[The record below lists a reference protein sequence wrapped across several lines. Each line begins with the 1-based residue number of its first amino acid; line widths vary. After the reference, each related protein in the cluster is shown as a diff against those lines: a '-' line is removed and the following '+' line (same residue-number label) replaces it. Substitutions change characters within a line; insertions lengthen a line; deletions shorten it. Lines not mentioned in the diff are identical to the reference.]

1 MNYNPNLHHEEYKV
15 YKLKLGTVYIYSNF
29 LVSEFDEG
37 ADITFKNFDEL
48 AFIIKTHFEDRP
60 FGFIANRKNSYSI
73 NLNDAKIFNET
84 FKNLKAYAIIVYSNL
99 TERIIEIESHFFKF
113 NRKVFKDFEN
123 AIDWIENSL
132 ANPENDSYNK

>member
-1 MNYNPNLHHEEYKV
+1 MNYNPVLFKKPFETYN
-15 YKLKLGTVYIYSNF
+15 LKLGTVYVYANF

-48 AFIIKTHFEDRP
+48 AFIIKTHFLDKP

-73 NLNDAKIFNET
+73 NLNDAKVFNET
-84 FKNLKAYAIIVYSNL
+84 FKNLKAYAIIVYSDL

-113 NRKVFKDFEN
+113 NRKVFKDFDN
-123 AIDWIENSL
+123 AIVWIEDCLSKQEK
-132 ANPENDSYNK
+132 PSYTK

>member
-1 MNYNPNLHHEEYKV
+1 ML
-15 YKLKLGTVYIYSNF
+15 L
-29 LVSEFDEG
+29 
-37 ADITFKNFDEL
+37 
-48 AFIIKTHFEDRP
+48 
-60 FGFIANRKNSYSI
+60 RKNSYSI

>member
-1 MNYNPNLHHEEYKV
+1 MNYNPILHHEEFQV
-15 YKLKLGTVYIYSNF
+15 YKLKLGTIYLYQNF
-29 LVSEFDEG
+29 LLAEFNEG

-48 AFIIKTHFEDRP
+48 AFLIKTHFEDRP
-60 FGFIANRKNSYSI
+60 FGFIANRINSYSI
-73 NLNDAKIFNET
+73 NLNDAKVFNET

-123 AIDWIENSL
+123 AIVWIEDSL
-132 ANPENDSYNK
+132 AKHQNETL

>member
-1 MNYNPNLHHEEYKV
+1 MHYNPNIYNKPYETYKI
-15 YKLKLGTVYIYSNF
+15 KLGTVYLYQNF
-29 LVSEFDEG
+29 MVAEFIEG

-48 AFIIKTHFEDRP
+48 SFIVKTHFKDRP
-60 FGFIANRKNSYSI
+60 FGFIANRINSYSI

-99 TERIIEIESHFFKF
+99 TERIIEIESLFFKF

-123 AIDWIENSL
+123 AITWIEDTLSL
-132 ANPENDSYNK
+132 QDPDSYNK